1 MTRERK
7 HNWVSPSWWQD
18 YNKWHEISLLYKVN
32 KHKFSVIVFTVIWWL
47 SIAIW
52 LISSQCLK
60 LFLCDF
66 WGFHFSGC
74 VCAVKVS
81 HITHSRG
88 KVFPLL
94 CFVYYIMSVNFK
106 AVSQASVYV
115 DFHVTLKP
123 RRPTF
128 NYQHKI
134 KHQLQHPRRPG
145 LSAQLSS
152 LLAHGVGEKGLM
164 IAWWSLSCKCAH

>member
-1 MTRERK
+1 MAFYRYMTYFLPMPKVVFVWFLR
-7 HNWVSPSWWQD
+7 
-18 YNKWHEISLLYKVN
+18 IS
-32 KHKFSVIVFTVIWWL
+32 FFRM
-47 SIAIW
+47 
-52 LISSQCLK
+52 CLR
-60 LFLCDF
+60 
-66 WGFHFSGC
+66 
-74 VCAVKVS
+74 KVS

-128 NYQHKI
+128 NHRHKI